1 MNIQSWFP
9 FGWTGSI
16 SLQSKGLS
24 SIFSPTVKKHQFFCL
39 QPSLGF
45 PGGTSGKESTCQCR
59 KHKRCGWIPGSER
72 SLGVGNGNPLQYS
85 CLEHSM
91 DRGAWQAT
99 VHWVAKSQTQ
109 VSIHTQPSLWSN
121 SHIHTWLVEKNI
133 ALTIWTFVSKAMS
146 LLFNMLS
153 RFVIAF
159 LPRSKRLLISWL
171 QSLSTVIL
179 ETKKIKSVTVSIF
192 PHLFAMNWWDQMP
205 WSSFWNVEF

>member
-1 MNIQSWFP
+1 MNIHIHEHMGIYLFNVYR
-9 FGWTGSI
+9 GVELLEHMVT
-16 SLQSKGLS
+16 
-24 SIFSPTVKKHQFFCL
+24 
-39 QPSLGF
+39 LGF
-45 PGGTSGKESTCQCR
+45 PSGSNSKESACNES
-59 KHKRCGWIPGSER
+59 IPR
-72 SLGVGNGNPLQYS
+72 SGRYPGEGNCYPLQYS

-192 PHLFAMNWWDQMP
+192 PPSLCHELMGPNAMIFILECWILSQLFHSLSP
-205 WSSFWNVEF
+205 SSKAL